1 MGLPHLLAA
10 SGSGAG
16 SSARAPP
23 ARLTG
28 AARSPPGG
36 ARGAGPAR
44 SEPLPLPPGPRPP
57 AAAAN
62 AAPPSC
68 HAHEARQSPSWGGA
82 QHLNPFVAASRTRA
96 GLTHLTHTREGRVCP
111 NTLSSSCYPKT
122 LGLSPQSLLSSK
134 FIGTAP
140 SATSL
145 AIGKSPSDLGKGS
158 RRLAPALSRSSSFR
172 TQPPNAGSETQQVCT
187 VRWGRVGAG
196 GSDTSKGRRSRTR
209 GLQATVWDASLG
221 CDCLSANRAGLKLAA
236 RQCSLSGGEKAGN
249 EENDINNSLA
259 GF

>member
-96 GLTHLTHTREGRVCP
+96 GLTHLTHSREGRVCP

-221 CDCLSANRAGLKLAA
+221 CDCLSANRAGLKL
-236 RQCSLSGGEKAGN
+236 SPGEKRRATRKT
-249 EENDINNSLA
+249 I
-259 GF
+259 